1 MLYFFVIKI
10 ILGWFKKVSYLI
22 SVSFSVH
29 RRRRDSRS
37 SLNGVES
44 ELLLE
49 NIFFCEINED
59 KWLHLSNEGVERDR
73 TCYEEENQD
82 L

>member
-1 MLYFFVIKI
+1 M
-10 ILGWFKKVSYLI
+10 I
-22 SVSFSVH
+22 SVSFPVH
-29 RRRRDSRS
+29 RWRRDSRS

-49 NIFFCEINED
+49 KIFFCEINVD
-59 KWLHLSNEGVERDR
+59 KWLHLSNEGVERVL
-73 TCYEEENQD
+73 TCYEEEHQD